1 MCFQDQSIEAK
12 AKPVQELNCS
22 DIGALWLG
30 DDLMYYRKK
39 LNII

>member
-22 DIGALWLG
+22 DVGVLWVDG
-30 DDLMYYRKK
+30 SEFFDAVKK
-39 LNII
+39 KI